1 MEERKEESHAHGITF
16 CGLDWSM
23 MPPKQSCKLCGTPMS
38 VGMQG
43 EGFFPAQVNSMTVR
57 RGAPSSYEDAGDP
70 SCVEPEGVKSTQ

>member
-16 CGLDWSM
+16 CGLDLSM

-43 EGFFPAQVNSMTVR
+43 EVFFSCTGEQRDSPTRS
-57 RGAPSSYEDAGDP
+57 PISYEGASDP
-70 SCVEPEGVKSTQ
+70 SCVEPEGEKSTQ